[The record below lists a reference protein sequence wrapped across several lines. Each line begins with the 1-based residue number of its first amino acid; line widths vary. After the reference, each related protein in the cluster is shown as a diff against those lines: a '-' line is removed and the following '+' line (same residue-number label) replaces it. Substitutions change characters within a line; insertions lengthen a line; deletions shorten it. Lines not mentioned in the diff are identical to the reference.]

1 MAHTQGDQFEK
12 FEGSAQPITLAE
24 MMAEFHLSGH
34 GEIGDDQESQQFFG
48 DVDRLNAGWKPGD
61 VPRVPAGSRSG
72 AAYRAVL
79 ASVARPVAVAPRP
92 REHRN
97 GRPREQRSGRGRSRR
112 GPPSSN
118 DDPDPDLDPSE
129 LPRRG
134 DVDRVFLDALA
145 RFETLREFE
154 ELAVRCL
161 RKACF
166 LFAIGWPR

>member
-1 MAHTQGDQFEK
+1 MGRPRPEDHEK
-12 FEGSAQPITLAE
+12 FEGSAQPITPAE
-24 MMAEFHLSGH
+24 MMAEFHMLGH
-34 GEIGDDQESQQFFG
+34 GEIGDDEESQQFFG
-48 DVDRLNAGWKPGD
+48 EVERLNAGWKPGD
-61 VPRVPAGSRSG
+61 VPRLPAGYRSG

-79 ASVARPVAVAPRP
+79 ASVARPVAVEPRP
-92 REHRN
+92 REQRN

-112 GPPSSN
+112 GPPNSN

-129 LPRRG
+129 WPRRS

-154 ELAVRCL
+154 EFAVRCL